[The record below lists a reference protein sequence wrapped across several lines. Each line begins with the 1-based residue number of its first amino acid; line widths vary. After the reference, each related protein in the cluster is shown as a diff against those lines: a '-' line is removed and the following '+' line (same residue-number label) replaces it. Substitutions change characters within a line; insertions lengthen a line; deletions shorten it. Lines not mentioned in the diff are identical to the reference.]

1 MISLSSLALELP
13 MLSLPSSL
21 VDIDLSVKPYI
32 GLVAD
37 IDLFVKPCI
46 GLVDALY
53 VEFSRRY

>member
-1 MISLSSLALELP
+1 

-46 GLVDALY
+46 GAADALF
-53 VEFSRRY
+53 VMFSCRY

>member
-13 MLSLPSSL
+13 TLSLSSFL
-21 VDIDLSVKPYI
+21 ADFDLSVKPYI